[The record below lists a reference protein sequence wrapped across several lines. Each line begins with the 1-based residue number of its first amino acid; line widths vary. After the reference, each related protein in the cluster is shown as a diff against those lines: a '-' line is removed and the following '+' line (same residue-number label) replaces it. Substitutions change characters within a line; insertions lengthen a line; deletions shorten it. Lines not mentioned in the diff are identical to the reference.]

1 LLRIDSEGS
10 VINTAEGKPW
20 ENSGME
26 YHKIKAFRLEP
37 YGESLGKMAVDG
49 EVKHYLN

>member
-1 LLRIDSEGS
+1 MLRIDSEGS